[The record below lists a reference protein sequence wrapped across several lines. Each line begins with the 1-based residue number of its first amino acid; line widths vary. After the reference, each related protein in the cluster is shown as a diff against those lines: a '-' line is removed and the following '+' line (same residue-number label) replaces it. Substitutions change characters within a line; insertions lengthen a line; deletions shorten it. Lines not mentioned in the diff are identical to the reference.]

1 MPRFRI
7 LVPLLALAAVAAC
20 GNEDTLPDPTSRNL
34 VDTVTVGSLT
44 DTPITTASGFAVS
57 TPRATAVRTDL
68 DAGFDFAYDI
78 EGPAETGRKVI
89 LPRVIL
95 GITSNGNAEP
105 GVMRRND
112 AFDDIDVAPSN
123 GYVIDSAVPVALGE
137 RYVVR
142 SRVVCDIGVP
152 VYAKVEIIG
161 FENNS
166 LVLKRLKNV
175 NCGYRGLEPGLPDR

>member
-57 TPRATAVRTDL
+57 AATAVRTDL

-112 AFDDIDVAPSN
+112 
-123 GYVIDSAVPVALGE
+123 
-137 RYVVR
+137 
-142 SRVVCDIGVP
+142 
-152 VYAKVEIIG
+152 
-161 FENNS
+161 
-166 LVLKRLKNV
+166 
-175 NCGYRGLEPGLPDR
+175 

>member
-1 MPRFRI
+1 MPRIRT
-7 LVPLLALAAVAAC
+7 LLPLLALSAAAAC
-20 GNEDTLPDPTSRNL
+20 GDNDSLPDPTTENA

-57 TPRATAVRTDL
+57 AAAAVRTDL

-142 SRVVCDIGVP
+142 SRVICDIGVP

-161 FENNS
+161 FEDNS

-175 NCGYRGLEPGLPDR
+175 NCGYRGLEPGLP

>member
-1 MPRFRI
+1 MPRIRALI
-7 LVPLLALAAVAAC
+7 TLLALSALAGC
-20 GNEDTLPDPTSRNL
+20 GDDDALADPTSENF

-57 TPRATAVRTDL
+57 AAGAIRTDQ

-78 EGPAETGRKVI
+78 QGPAETGLKVVI
-89 LPRVIL
+89 PRAAL
-95 GITSNGNAEP
+95 GVTSGGTAEP
-105 GVMRRND
+105 GVMRREE
-112 AFDDIDVAPSN
+112 AFDDIEAAPSN
-123 GYVIDSAVPVALGE
+123 GYVTDEAVPVALGE
-137 RYVVR
+137 RYIVR

-161 FENNS
+161 FEDNS